1 MLTFNAELI
10 GTRKMEIAN
19 VSIFTAPA
27 HPPQH
32 LLIRFRIAVLVAC
45 FSFASFG
52 LSFSSSAQ
60 EKKAE
65 ANKAPADADVV
76 LIVDAELLDLG
87 NVAAAVDAAV
97 NAEVEK
103 VDNNAVVEAVLD
115 PAVQNDPQLW
125 LLSTYARVNT
135 AFARRVC
142 KLTPDEERLLALM
155 TDAWIAQQM
164 AARGQD
170 DAPIQG
176 IAAGIARFLRCA
188 AAARPFRN
196 EEQPQQVISRVKQA
210 IDKQIDN
217 ALSEEH
223 RETYRTE
230 REARDKFRSQA
241 LASVLVA
248 AIDDRV
254 YLSTEQRQ
262 RLEAELTLWSK
273 KDLYW
278 QFYFQN
284 QNYVPDL
291 PTGIMSKVL
300 NTEQLDALKG
310 AQAYMYDL
318 AQIELQMMQER
329 PIAIER

>member
-1 MLTFNAELI
+1 
-10 GTRKMEIAN
+10 MEIAN
-19 VSIFTAPA
+19 VSIFVAHV
-27 HPPQH
+27 HPPLH
-32 LLIRFRIAVLVAC
+32 LLIQFRIAVFVAC
-45 FSFASFG
+45 FSFVFFG
-52 LSFSSSAQ
+52 LPFSSYSQ

-65 ANKAPADADVV
+65 ANNAPAGADVV

-103 VDNNAVVEAVLD
+103 VDNNAVVEVVLD

-125 LLSTYARVNT
+125 LLSTYARVNI
-135 AFARRVC
+135 AFARRAC
-142 KLTPDEERLLALM
+142 KLTPDEERLLAVM
-155 TDAWIAQQM
+155 NDAWIAQHMKASVQGV
-164 AARGQD
+164 AAM
-170 DAPIQG
+170 QG
-176 IAAGIARFLRCA
+176 IAAGVARFLRGA
-188 AAARPFRN
+188 KAVNPARN
-196 EEQPQQVISRVKQA
+196 EEQPQQVIARVKQA
-210 IDKQIDN
+210 IDKQIEN
-217 ALSEEH
+217 ALIEEH
-223 RETYRTE
+223 REAYRTE

-248 AIDDRV
+248 AIDYRV

-262 RLEAELTLWSK
+262 RLEGELTKWLK

-284 QNYVPDL
+284 QSYIPDL
-291 PTGIMSKVL
+291 PQNVLSKVL
-300 NTEQLDALKG
+300 NKEQLDALKG